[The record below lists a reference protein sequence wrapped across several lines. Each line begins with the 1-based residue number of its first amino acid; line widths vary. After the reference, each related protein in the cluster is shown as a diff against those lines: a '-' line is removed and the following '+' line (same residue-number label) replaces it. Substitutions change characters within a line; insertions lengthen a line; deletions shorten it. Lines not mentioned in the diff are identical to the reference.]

1 MAKYGVHTYVLALQP
16 YLHTSTCLQTGRQT
30 HKSQSAW
37 CSFVYCSCSA
47 YYFSP
52 NNNSQSLCQNGLL
65 YTPYISVHI
74 YCMYVFTQPVLS
86 WTTLQYAN
94 KGCMS
99 FYTPHTYVHNIQSDT
114 LHFKSPC
121 TWSGVLEVNHITV
134 HVRFPHSNTN

>member
-1 MAKYGVHTYVLALQP
+1 MLVRYIRMYESHANHQWIRMAKYGVHTYVLALEP

-37 CSFVYCSCSA
+37 CSFVYCFCSA

-94 KGCMS
+94 KGLHVIL
-99 FYTPHTYVHNIQSDT
+99 HTSYVRTQRT
-114 LHFKSPC
+114 K
-121 TWSGVLEVNHITV
+121 
-134 HVRFPHSNTN
+134 